1 MTYKLKFTDISNKEY
16 KKLNST
22 IQEQFKKKLKERLKN
37 PRVQKDKLSGYSNIY
52 KIKLRSS
59 GFRLV
64 YEVKDEEIVVL
75 VLTVA
80 KRENNKVY
88 ENLKDRIWYNTL
100 KSTIKDTKWL

>member
-37 PRVQKDKLSGYSNIY
+37 PRVQKDKLSGYENVY

-59 GFRLV
+59 GFRLA
-64 YEVKDEEIVVL
+64 YEVKDEQILVL
-75 VLTVA
+75 VLSVG

-88 ENLKDRIWYNTL
+88 ENLKDRI
-100 KSTIKDTKWL
+100 